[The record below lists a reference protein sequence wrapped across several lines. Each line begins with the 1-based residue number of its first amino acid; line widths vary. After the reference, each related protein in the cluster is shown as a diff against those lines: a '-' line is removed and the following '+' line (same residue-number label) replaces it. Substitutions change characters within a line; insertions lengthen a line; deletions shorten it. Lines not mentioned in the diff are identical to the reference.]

1 MFNAEIMIV
10 TAQKHLGYE
19 ELPSRM
25 SSGGE
30 HTDLAEESV
39 QIKHSG
45 ASAIKLQTET
55 ITADQSH

>member
-1 MFNAEIMIV
+1 MI
-10 TAQKHLGYE
+10 LDYE
-19 ELPSRM
+19 ELPNRM
-25 SSGGE
+25 SSRVE

-45 ASAIKLQTET
+45 ASAMKLQTET

>member
-1 MFNAEIMIV
+1 MI
-10 TAQKHLGYE
+10 LDYE
-19 ELPSRM
+19 ELPNRTSSR
-25 SSGGE
+25 GE